1 MFFYCHT
8 LLNHSCS
15 SFRCSTSEHKVATNV
30 FSSVLWRSLTQF
42 ESTCFYYTVKISVI
56 PQCDWF
62 LENSVKLCVDPMKL
76 LHRTRTSTPSNTS
89 TNWTSPPNTTQHHP
103 TPPNTA
109 DGFHQCCYNW
119 IRESFCSQAPKV
131 WNQRTVKG
139 TVHIRIKETH
149 FPSYLC
155 SFLSVWTV
163 LSLSFGDVR
172 ALANTVEQGG
182 TQKNKSENSPATSFT
197 QDNQPTFELPSLV
210 R

>member
-1 MFFYCHT
+1 MSYFVESQLLIIQMFHLWTQGGDKCF
-8 LLNHSCS
+8 LK
-15 SFRCSTSEHKVATNV
+15 RPVKVADSVWVHMFLLYGKNISNSTV
-30 FSSVLWRSLTQF
+30 RLIFREQREALCRPRWSS
-42 ESTCFYYTVKISVI
+42 STE
-56 PQCDWF
+56 PG
-62 LENSVKLCVDPMKL
+62 PP
-76 LHRTRTSTPSNTS
+76 LHPTPPRTGPHHPT
-89 TNWTSPPNTTQHHP
+89 PPNTTQHHP
-103 TPPNTA
+103 TPPNTT
-109 DGFHQCCYNW
+109 DGFHQCCYDW

-182 TQKNKSENSPATSFT
+182 TQKNKSENSPATSF
-197 QDNQPTFELPSLV
+197 NS

>member
-42 ESTCFYYTVKISVI
+42 ESTCSFYYTVKISVI

-62 LENSVKLCVDPMKL
+62 LENSVKLCVDPDEAPPQNPDLHSIQHLHEPDLTSQHLPTL
-76 LHRTRTSTPSNTS
+76 LMDFISAVIT
-89 TNWTSPPNTTQHHP
+89 
-103 TPPNTA
+103 
-109 DGFHQCCYNW
+109 
-119 IRESFCSQAPKV
+119 ESEKVSAARLQMKV

-139 TVHIRIKETH
+139 TVHITIEKTR

-163 LSLSFGDVR
+163 LSFR

-197 QDNQPTFELPSLV
+197 QDNQPTFELASLV